1 MGQAAKREIR
11 RRQLEQY
18 LATEGMTV
26 AEWCSL
32 NKVSESTFYKW
43 AALFRKEEPG
53 LFGGRD
59 RRTSDW
65 IECSREEIRNSAA
78 LATVPGPAVAPASP
92 FASEKPAAMAAPP
105 VTATVNGVTVSV
117 PDGANES
124 TVAAV
129 LRAAAS
135 L

>member
-1 MGQAAKREIR
+1 MGQAAKREMR

-26 AEWCSL
+26 AQWCSL

-53 LFGGRD
+53 LFGNRNQ
-59 RRTSDW
+59 RTGDW
-65 IECSREEIRNSAA
+65 IEVSREGIRNSVA
-78 LATVPGPAVAPASP
+78 LATIPD
-92 FASEKPAAMAAPP
+92 PAAMPASAPSAEGP
-105 VTATVNGVTVSV
+105 AGTAVTVFVNGITVRV
-117 PDGANES
+117 PDGTGEN
-124 TVAAV
+124 TIAAV